1 MGKTGK
7 TNEIAKKQEQVEL
20 TSPSQILDFE
30 NSLKKMIVQ
39 NKLYTDIKGKNY
51 VNVEGW
57 QIAGAFTGTFPV
69 VEKVEELPAE
79 PGEYKYRAEVSLRD
93 KEGNMVGYGVAICS
107 NREAGKKNF
116 DEYAVA
122 SMAQT
127 RAVGKAFRMK
137 IGWLLKV
144 AGYET
149 TPAEEMDAVQQAEE
163 VKPEPEVIKPKP
175 PKGPSVRDISYTI
188 SELEMATSMN
198 ELKRVYAKLPHN
210 LMVHPEVVK
219 KKDELKAQFAQ
230 TAEVVTP
237 DRGGEDNMEG

>member
-1 MGKTGK
+1 MGK
-7 TNEIAKKQEQVEL
+7 TNEIAQKQEQVEL
-20 TSPSQILDFE
+20 SSPNQILEFAT
-30 NSLKKMIVQ
+30 SLKDMIVQ
-39 NKLYTDIKGKNY
+39 NHLFTNIKGKNY

-69 VEKVEELPAE
+69 VEKVEELPAK

-93 KEGNMVGYGVAICS
+93 SEGKLVGYGVAICS

-127 RAVGKAFRMK
+127 RAVGKAYRMK

-149 TPAEEMDAVQQAEE
+149 TPAEEMDAVVAEVVE
-163 VKPEPEVIKPKP
+163 KKPEPAPEKPKF
-175 PKGPSVRDISYTI
+175 SIRDIGI
-188 SELEMATSMN
+188 AKKQLEMAKDME
-198 ELKRVYAKLPHN
+198 ELKIRFATLGEIRKN
-210 LMVHPEVVK
+210 PEIIA
-219 KKDELKAQFAQ
+219 KKDEMKAKLAASEAETI
-230 TAEVVTP
+230 TA
-237 DRGGEDNMEG
+237 DRGGEDE